1 MKKTNPLVSVIIPCY
16 NAERFVEK
24 AVRSIM
30 EQTYHNLEIICCDDC
45 SSDSTLAIL
54 KKLSAEDERI
64 QIIKHSENKQLIYT
78 LNELVEIAG
87 GEYIA
92 RMDADDIS
100 LPERIEKQLDF
111 MQKNPEIDFC
121 GCNAWHINENDKVIG
136 KSTLPESYDDIKFFL
151 PFYSTFYHPTVFAK
165 AAVLKE
171 NPYDKEFIH
180 AEDYELWCRLI
191 FEKNVVCKNIS
202 YCFFKYRLSKGSICS
217 SFSEMQKLI
226 SAKVFDKYRL
236 FFYYKSDVIKNICF
250 LQDRPITSEEFYYLN
265 NQRYILNKYSFK
277 FIYKY
282 YIKLFFLLK
291 KYKQYKYIFIV
302 CFTKLGFSLILV
314 SIVNKIFGKKKY

>member
-1 MKKTNPLVSVIIPCY
+1 MISDFTSRVSVIIPCY

-54 KKLSAEDERI
+54 EKLSAEDERI

-171 NPYDKEFIH
+171 NPYDKEFLH

-191 FEKNVVCKNIS
+191 FEKGLRGNNLNEKLFEYRINSKGISVTKHVEQANIS
-202 YCFFKYRLSKGSICS
+202 AQIVEKYAKINTRIITIHKLIFFTQTFDIPDLSLMILQDEINLLKRKKIR
-217 SFSEMQKLI
+217 FSEGPYKKYMYYLKKFKHRKMFVYAILCPI
-226 SAKVFDKYRL
+226 GIYVIFKFLFDKISYA
-236 FFYYKSDVIKNICF
+236 
-250 LQDRPITSEEFYYLN
+250 
-265 NQRYILNKYSFK
+265 
-277 FIYKY
+277 
-282 YIKLFFLLK
+282 
-291 KYKQYKYIFIV
+291 
-302 CFTKLGFSLILV
+302 
-314 SIVNKIFGKKKY
+314 

>member
-1 MKKTNPLVSVIIPCY
+1 MKKTNPLISVIIPCY

-64 QIIKHSENKQLIYT
+64 RIIRHTENKQLIYT
-78 LNELVEIAG
+78 LNELVEIAA

-100 LPERIEKQLDF
+100 LPKRIEKQLDF

-121 GCNAWHINENDKVIG
+121 GCNAWHINENDKLIG

-165 AAVLKE
+165 SAVLKE

-191 FEKNVVCKNIS
+191 FEKGVHGLNMHERFLKYRMNLQGISFQNQKIQKQTSSKIIDIYKLCEEQFMSVHKNI
-202 YCFFKYRLSKGSICS
+202 FFLQNKPVNAEVKEYIKKNYKNLKQTDIQFSIDPLKKLFLYLSK
-217 SFSEMQKLI
+217 FSKC
-226 SAKVFDKYRL
+226 L
-236 FFYYKSDVIKNICF
+236 FI
-250 LQDRPITSEEFYYLN
+250 
-265 NQRYILNKYSFK
+265 
-277 FIYKY
+277 
-282 YIKLFFLLK
+282 
-291 KYKQYKYIFIV
+291 KYIFTPQGIYV
-302 CFTKLGFSLILV
+302 
-314 SIVNKIFGKKKY
+314 IFKHFVK

>member
-1 MKKTNPLVSVIIPCY
+1 MISDFTSRVSVIIPCY

-136 KSTLPESYDDIKFFL
+136 KSILPESYDDIKFFL

-191 FEKNVVCKNIS
+191 FEKGLHASNMHERLL
-202 YCFFKYRLSKGSICS
+202 KYRINPQGISLQNLQVQKQTSANIVDLYNLYEKEFSSVHRNIFFLQNEPMDTKVKEYVNELFYNLKQKQIRLAGIPFAKVLMYLSK
-217 SFSEMQKLI
+217 F
-226 SAKVFDKYRL
+226 
-236 FFYYKSDVIKNICF
+236 
-250 LQDRPITSEEFYYLN
+250 
-265 NQRYILNKYSFK
+265 NKYLFM
-277 FIYKY
+277 KY
-282 YIKLFFLLK
+282 LFTPLGINV
-291 KYKQYKYIFIV
+291 IFRHFV
-302 CFTKLGFSLILV
+302 K
-314 SIVNKIFGKKKY
+314 

>member
-1 MKKTNPLVSVIIPCY
+1 MISDFTSRVSVIIPCY

-54 KKLSAEDERI
+54 KRLSAEDERI

-171 NPYDKEFIH
+171 NPYDKEFLH

-191 FEKNVVCKNIS
+191 FEKGLRGANLKYKMLFYRFNIHGTSFQNIQKQDDMSAHIFDIYRLVPYKYLSEHKNYMFRQNEHVQRKNQKEYLK
-202 YCFFKYRLSKGSICS
+202 YCFKI
-217 SFSEMQKLI
+217 
-226 SAKVFDKYRL
+226 
-236 FFYYKSDVIKNICF
+236 
-250 LQDRPITSEEFYYLN
+250 
-265 NQRYILNKYSFK
+265 
-277 FIYKY
+277 
-282 YIKLFFLLK
+282 LK
-291 KYKQYKYIFIV
+291 KQKINYTIIPLMKLLRQLRRNNDYKYIIYIICSFRGIISFFV
-302 CFTKLGFSLILV
+302 LV
-314 SIVNKIFGKKKY
+314 KGKI